1 LDVKMAQILL
11 KKTFFLSLT
20 AGLIVPVAVG
30 VVAPAAYAQFSDSY
44 NFLKAVK
51 DRKGEEAEKF
61 LSEPG
66 SVIIN
71 TRDGSTGETALHI
84 VIQRRDSTWLG
95 YLLQKGANPNLADKK
110 GTTPLMLATQLGYV
124 DGIDWLVRKKA
135 VVDQTNRSGET
146 ALILAVQ
153 LRNPEAVRAL
163 LKAGANPDKTDSRA
177 GYSARDYAKQDGRA
191 SAIAAIIESNG
202 KADAAATT
210 KPTELDFSGI
220 ASPK

>member
-1 LDVKMAQILL
+1 MGQILL
-11 KKTFFLSLT
+11 KKTIYLAVAAALILPAA
-20 AGLIVPVAVG
+20 AGI
-30 VVAPAAYAQFSDSY
+30 VAPAAMAQFSDSY
-44 NFLKAVK
+44 NVLKAVK

-61 LSEPG
+61 LAEPG
-66 SVIIN
+66 TVIVN
-71 TRDGSTGETALHI
+71 TRDGTTGETTLHI

-124 DGIDWLVRKKA
+124 DGIDWLVRKNA
-135 VVDQTNRSGET
+135 QVDQTNRAGET

-191 SAIAAIIESNG
+191 SAIAAIIENHVTTDPA
-202 KADAAATT
+202 KKPAA
-210 KPTELDFSGI
+210 LDFSGI
-220 ASPK
+220 GTPK

>member
-1 LDVKMAQILL
+1 MGQILL
-11 KKTFFLSLT
+11 KKAFYLFVA
-20 AGLIVPVAVG
+20 AGLVLPATVG
-30 VVAPAAYAQFSDSY
+30 VIAPAAHAQFSDSY

-51 DRKGEEAEKF
+51 ERKGDEVEKF

-71 TRDGSTGETALHI
+71 TRDITSGESALHI
-84 VIQRRDSTWLG
+84 VIERRDSTWLG

-110 GTTPLMLATQLGYV
+110 GTTPLMLATQLGFV
-124 DGIDWLVRKKA
+124 DGIDWLVGKKA
-135 VVDQTNRSGET
+135 QVDQTNRSGET

-153 LRNPEAVRAL
+153 LRNTDAVRAL

-191 SAIAAIIESNG
+191 SAIAAIIESHG
-202 KADAAATT
+202 KTGAAA
-210 KPTELDFSGI
+210 KPPELDFSGI
-220 ASPK
+220 EAPK

>member
-1 LDVKMAQILL
+1 MVQILL
-11 KKTFFLSLT
+11 KKNFFLSLT
-20 AGLIVPVAVG
+20 AGLIVPAAVG

-71 TRDGSTGETALHI
+71 TRDSSTGETALHI

>member
-1 LDVKMAQILL
+1 MAQILL

-20 AGLIVPVAVG
+20 AGLIVPAAFG

-95 YLLQKGANPNLADKK
+95 YLLQKGANPKLADKK

>member
-1 LDVKMAQILL
+1 MAQILL

-202 KADAAATT
+202 KADAATTT

>member
-1 LDVKMAQILL
+1 MAQILL

-20 AGLIVPVAVG
+20 AGLIVPAAFG

-124 DGIDWLVRKKA
+124 DGIDWLVRRKA

>member
-1 LDVKMAQILL
+1 M
-11 KKTFFLSLT
+11 KKTFFLSLM
-20 AGLIVPVAVG
+20 AGLIVPAAFG

>member
-1 LDVKMAQILL
+1 MAQILL

-20 AGLIVPVAVG
+20 AGLIVPAAFG

-153 LRNPEAVRAL
+153 LRNSEAVRAL

>member
-1 LDVKMAQILL
+1 MAQILL

-20 AGLIVPVAVG
+20 AGLIVPAAFG

-210 KPTELDFSGI
+210 KPTDLDFSGI

>member
-1 LDVKMAQILL
+1 MGHVLVKL
-11 KKTFFLSLT
+11 KFIVASIVAAMLVT
-20 AGLIVPVAVG
+20 APVA
-30 VVAPAAYAQFSDSY
+30 AQFSDSY

-71 TRDGSTGETALHI
+71 TRDGTTGETALHI

-95 YLLQKGANPNLADKK
+95 YLLQKGANPNLADKR
-110 GTTPLMLATQLGYV
+110 GTTPLMLATQLNYV
-124 DGIDWLVRKKA
+124 EGIDWLVQKKA
-135 VVDQTNRSGET
+135 QIDQTNRSGET

-153 LRNPEAVRAL
+153 LRNAEAVRAL
-163 LKAGANPDKTDSRA
+163 LKAGANPDKKDSRA

-191 SAIAAIIESNG
+191 SAIVSIIESHG
-202 KADAAATT
+202 KAEAALT
-210 KPTELDFSGI
+210 KPADLDFSGI
-220 ASPK
+220 GEPK

>member
-1 LDVKMAQILL
+1 MVQILL
-11 KKTFFLSLT
+11 KKNFFLSLT
-20 AGLIVPVAVG
+20 AGLIVPAAFG

>member
-1 LDVKMAQILL
+1 MGQILL
-11 KKTFFLSLT
+11 KKTIFLAVV
-20 AGLIVPVAVG
+20 AGLVLPATTGI
-30 VVAPAAYAQFSDSY
+30 VAPAAMAQFSDSY

-61 LSEPG
+61 LAEPG
-66 SVIIN
+66 TVIIN
-71 TRDGSTGETALHI
+71 TRDGTTGETALHL

-124 DGIDWLVRKKA
+124 DGIDWLVRKNA
-135 VVDQTNRSGET
+135 QVDQTNRSGET

-153 LRNPEAVRAL
+153 LRNAEAVRAL

-191 SAIAAIIESNG
+191 SAIAAIIENHA
-202 KADAAATT
+202 KVDPAKKPAT
-210 KPTELDFSGI
+210 LDFSGVGT
-220 ASPK
+220 PK

>member
-1 LDVKMAQILL
+1 MAQTLL
-11 KKTFFLSLT
+11 KKTFFLGLT
-20 AGLIVPVAVG
+20 ASLIVPAAVG
-30 VVAPAAYAQFSDSY
+30 VVAPAAHAQFSDSY

-135 VVDQTNRSGET
+135 LVDQTNRSGET

-202 KADAAATT
+202 KADISATT
-210 KPTELDFSGI
+210 KPAELDFSGI

>member
-1 LDVKMAQILL
+1 MGQILL
-11 KKTFFLSLT
+11 KKTFFLCVG
-20 AGLIVPVAVG
+20 AGLMVPAAVG
-30 VVAPAAYAQFSDSY
+30 VISPAAMAQFSDSY

-71 TRDGSTGETALHI
+71 TRDGTTGETALHI
-84 VIQRRDSTWLG
+84 VIERRDSTWLG
-95 YLLQKGANPNLADKK
+95 YLLQKGANPNLSDKK
-110 GTTPLMLATQLGYV
+110 GTTPLMLATQLGYI

-135 VVDQTNRSGET
+135 QVDQTNRAGET

-153 LRNPEAVRAL
+153 LRNAEAVRAL
-163 LKAGANPDKTDSRA
+163 LKAGASPDKTDSRA

-191 SAIAAIIESNG
+191 SSIAAIIENHG
-202 KADAAATT
+202 KNDAAK
-210 KPTELDFSGI
+210 KPAELDFSGI
-220 ASPK
+220 GTPK

>member
-1 LDVKMAQILL
+1 MGHILL
-11 KKTFFLSLT
+11 KKTFFLAAA
-20 AGLIVPVAVG
+20 AGFILPATVG
-30 VVAPAAYAQFSDSY
+30 VIAPAAHAQFSDSY

-61 LSEPG
+61 LAEPG
-66 SVIIN
+66 TVIIN
-71 TRDGSTGETALHI
+71 TRDITSGETALHI

-124 DGIDWLVRKKA
+124 EGIDVLTRRKA
-135 VVDQTNRSGET
+135 QVDQTNRAGET

-153 LRNPEAVRAL
+153 LRNTEAVRAL
-163 LKAGANPDKTDSRA
+163 LKAGANPDKTDRRA

-191 SAIAAIIESNG
+191 SDIAAIIESNG
-202 KADAAATT
+202 KTDVAT
-210 KPTELDFSGI
+210 KPAELDFSGI
-220 ASPK
+220 EGPK

>member
-1 LDVKMAQILL
+1 MIGTLL
-11 KKTFFLSLT
+11 VLTF
-20 AGLIVPVAVG
+20 
-30 VVAPAAYAQFSDSY
+30 APAAYAQFSDSY

-110 GTTPLMLATQLGYV
+110 GTTPLMLATQMGYV

-135 VVDQTNRSGET
+135 VVYQTNRSGET

-202 KADAAATT
+202 KADALATT

>member
-1 LDVKMAQILL
+1 MAQILL

-20 AGLIVPVAVG
+20 AGLIVPAAFG

-177 GYSARDYAKQDGRA
+177 GYSARDYAKQDERA

>member
-1 LDVKMAQILL
+1 MAQILL
-11 KKTFFLSLT
+11 KKIFFLSLT
-20 AGLIVPVAVG
+20 ARLIVPAAVG

-84 VIQRRDSTWLG
+84 VIQRRDSSWLG

-135 VVDQTNRSGET
+135 VVDQTNRAGET

>member
-1 LDVKMAQILL
+1 MAQILL

-20 AGLIVPVAVG
+20 AGLIVPAAVG

-210 KPTELDFSGI
+210 KPTGLDFSGI

>member
-1 LDVKMAQILL
+1 MAQILL

-20 AGLIVPVAVG
+20 AGLIVPAAFG

-110 GTTPLMLATQLGYV
+110 GATPLMLATQLGYV

-210 KPTELDFSGI
+210 KPAELDFSGI